1 MTECRCGHRFPE
13 ELGKYG
19 CPNCEGDAMAAPL
32 SPTERQARSRKARA
46 DAGGKQV
53 AVVLTPAA
61 VAKLAQWKLRGL
73 GIAEAIN
80 RLLERSRP

>member
-1 MTECRCGHRFPE
+1 MT
-13 ELGKYG
+13 
-19 CPNCEGDAMAAPL
+19 AA
-32 SPTERQARSRKARA
+32 ERQARSRNARA
-46 DAGGKQV
+46 AAGGKQV

>member
-1 MTECRCGHRFPE
+1 MNTP
-13 ELGKYG
+13 
-19 CPNCEGDAMAAPL
+19 A
-32 SPTERQARSRKARA
+32 ERQARSRKARA
-46 DAGGKQV
+46 DAGGKQI
-53 AVVLTPAA
+53 AVGLTPAS

>member
-1 MTECRCGHRFPE
+1 MTRR
-13 ELGKYG
+13 LL
-19 CPNCEGDAMAAPL
+19 DDQVITAA
-32 SPTERQARSRKARA
+32 ERQGRSRKLRA
-46 DAGGKQV
+46 ALGGKQI